1 MIGRYSITKAAH
13 LLLFIVLIFFL
24 LIEGQ
29 QIFIPLTFSIVF
41 AFISLPLSKRMEKLK
56 CPRWLAGMLS
66 VFLISS
72 FVLAFI
78 LFMSYQMSHFADD
91 LPMIKGKLNE
101 KILSLQQYVRRQSGY
116 SITEQNKWID
126 EQMSASGSGLSSYFT
141 SFFSATTLFFTNATI
156 IPIMVF
162 FMLLYRA
169 RFSTFLMLLDSEYHL
184 RLLSVTKEIGKVSQ
198 LYLKGLFID
207 IVILSVLK
215 SIGFIVFNVEHA
227 ILFAIFA
234 SVLNIIPYF
243 GVVIGGLIPM
253 MMVMVTQ
260 DDSWAVLGVLGV
272 TIVVQFFNNNFIYPK
287 IVGSSVSINPL
298 VAMIALIVGNL
309 VWGTT
314 GMILALPLAGML
326 KVVLD
331 NLEGMRPY
339 SYLMSEDK
347 INLYDKVAMQAEESS
362 DKTMK
367 TDEGNEL
374 QDE

>member
-13 LLLFIVLIFFL
+13 FLLFIVLIFFL

-29 QIFIPLTFSIVF
+29 PIFIPLTFSIVF

-101 KILSLQQYVRRQSGY
+101 KMLSLQQYVRRQSGY

-207 IVILSVLK
+207 IVILSVFK

>member
-13 LLLFIVLIFFL
+13 FLLFIVLIFFL

-29 QIFIPLTFSIVF
+29 PIFIPLTFSIVF

-347 INLYDKVAMQAEESS
+347 INLYDKVAIQAEESS